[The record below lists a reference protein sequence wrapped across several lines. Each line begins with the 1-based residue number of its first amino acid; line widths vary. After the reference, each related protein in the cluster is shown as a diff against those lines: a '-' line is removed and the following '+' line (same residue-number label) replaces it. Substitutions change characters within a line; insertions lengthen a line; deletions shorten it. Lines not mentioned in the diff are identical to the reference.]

1 VMAPRCLPLSLTY
14 INSKVQEVFSQ
25 VAPSTPAGTASNL
38 WFSAAGVPLRD
49 PSLPFGVLADALLPA
64 GHTGPIPVQ
73 VHLSRRA
80 SDVLPAGADAESNRF
95 TFMNSLKQAI
105 FLRCGSDRAYIDS
118 PTAKL
123 DTLWSAMQEQEWRG
137 CHWRNLMSDTVEGVA
152 RVLQRAGQ
160 EPGQAAVPPPPVPDA
175 QPAEDADGQPA
186 QATEAQPAAATDA
199 EASETAVHSV
209 PLRLL
214 CRGESSF
221 VQGQML
227 WPVQSEQDLKP
238 LHARG
243 IVGAS
248 RSLGDAVRA
257 LADAADC
264 ARIRSALGQEGVC
277 FVVQGIA
284 VPAQADPVELYHTL
298 AHPDAFL
305 YVTVAAPG
313 E

>member
-1 VMAPRCLPLSLTY
+1 
-14 INSKVQEVFSQ
+14 
-25 VAPSTPAGTASNL
+25 
-38 WFSAAGVPLRD
+38 
-49 PSLPFGVLADALLPA
+49 
-64 GHTGPIPVQ
+64 
-73 VHLSRRA
+73 
-80 SDVLPAGADAESNRF
+80 
-95 TFMNSLKQAI
+95 MNSLKQGAWPQGRCRMPASPVRARTHPLCAAAI

-123 DTLWSAMQEQEWRG
+123 DALWSAMQEQEWRG
-137 CHWRNLMSDTVEGVA
+137 CHWRSLMSDTVEGVA

-160 EPGQAAVPPPPVPDA
+160 EPEQAAVPPPPVPGA

-186 QATEAQPAAATDA
+186 RATEAQPAAATDA

-227 WPVQSEQDLKP
+227 WPVQSEQELKP

-243 IVGAS
+243 IVGAG

-264 ARIRSALGQEGVC
+264 PRIRSALGQEGVC
-277 FVVQGIA
+277 FVVQGIV